1 MFRNYYKFKRNRVSI
16 CTANTHAIT
25 HLPACVQE
33 FGPFWVF
40 WCFVVERYCGS
51 LPPLVH
57 SRRTPYLNLANAVL
71 EIERIRMVLLL
82 PNIQAMINDLE
93 LSSLLIPRTNNVNK
107 PRPVYSNEL
116 YEEDFYLPRSEIQ
129 LDSHCY
135 RLLREF
141 YQRYELENNG
151 RTKVSTAY

>member
-1 MFRNYYKFKRNRVSI
+1 
-16 CTANTHAIT
+16 
-25 HLPACVQE
+25 
-33 FGPFWVF
+33 
-40 WCFVVERYCGS
+40 
-51 LPPLVH
+51 
-57 SRRTPYLNLANAVL
+57 LNLANAVL

-107 PRPVYSNEL
+107 PRSVYSNEL
-116 YEEDFYLPRSEIQ
+116 YEEEFYLPRSEIQ